1 MICQR
6 DLIYPTLR
14 EKLSG
19 YSKLFYK
26 NKTKDSEGISL
37 MALMLS
43 IIRDLWDAESI
54 GLTRQVQEFLY
65 ASIDQHIDCAYK
77 R

>member
-1 MICQR
+1 
-6 DLIYPTLR
+6 
-14 EKLSG
+14 
-19 YSKLFYK
+19 
-26 NKTKDSEGISL
+26 